1 MKKSLRKQCYITIEN
16 NKIIG
21 SQLFNIAYLINIL
34 KTKNNE
40 HIKRKIVFNKDN
52 KLYYDTLFKGLFNIL
67 DNEKYDS
74 IKFKIVDTA
83 DILNDDN
90 DDAANNIKICKESLD
105 KLYTFKDIDDELRKK
120 IIELVYS
127 NEDLMYSAYYKYRD
141 VLNHFGNNT
150 TDNDVAVIH
159 FMKNP
164 DVDYYNNA
172 LSFLRDAYKVTNI
185 AVITDDI
192 NWAKIALNDIN
203 ENACFSFYYITNDEI
218 YSYETNFI
226 LMSMF
231 KNFIVSDIKLYS
243 TDSLWASYIS
253 YYDNKKIIIS
263 STISDF
269 LNIHK
274 YITDII

>member
-203 ENACFSFYYITNDEI
+203 ENACFSCLLYTSDAADD
-218 YSYETNFI
+218 I
-226 LMSMF
+226 L
-231 KNFIVSDIKLYS
+231 
-243 TDSLWASYIS
+243 
-253 YYDNKKIIIS
+253 
-263 STISDF
+263 
-269 LNIHK
+269 
-274 YITDII
+274 